1 MHIQKWLMQ
10 WQRKKIFVKHRQK
23 KDSCEECT
31 QWQQRTINI
40 KGQRKCRVLL
50 IKIKNSLEILQV
62 KRSNQGAPSV
72 WIELK
77 WWDDAGCTVTQMREF
92 LKEYFRD
99 LCGMTCQRMVL
110 NKHYTC

>member
-1 MHIQKWLMQ
+1 MEWLTKRDLVRKMYIQKWLMQ

-50 IKIKNSLEILQV
+50 IKIKNSLG
-62 KRSNQGAPSV
+62 NTPG
-72 WIELK
+72 
-77 WWDDAGCTVTQMREF
+77 
-92 LKEYFRD
+92 KE
-99 LCGMTCQRMVL
+99 V
-110 NKHYTC
+110 